1 LGFYTFTPL
10 KILTENLN
18 ISVEILSLFDG
29 KIWYLK
35 ALTELKYEVY
45 RNVSCDHRSERPLKS
60 VFNFPTTLT

>member
-1 LGFYTFTPL
+1 MAVNISSNTCPFALWICGFYTFTPL

-45 RNVSCDHRSERPLKS
+45 RNVS
-60 VFNFPTTLT
+60 